1 MEALKVNTKQQIR
14 ALLPKI
20 IEMKERATMAS
31 IYRYFKDRGEISC
44 AFSTFRYTFY
54 SLNKQY
60 PGQRIPQPPE
70 SALAGTSGPPKPA
83 EPGPP
88 QVKGASSISKPF
100 DIDQHQNLS
109 NAYFEAYRR
118 S

>member
-70 SALAGTSGPPKPA
+70 SALAGTSWSAQARRARP
-83 EPGPP
+83 
-88 QVKGASSISKPF
+88 SSSQGCFI
-100 DIDQHQNLS
+100 HQQTL
-109 NAYFEAYRR
+109 
-118 S
+118 